1 MRLGITFD
9 LWLTLIG
16 ELDGTQKSTE
26 RNRIKSELTY
36 NQLLK
41 CNEHISIENIINSY
55 NEISD
60 LINKQHNNGQD
71 FPFDQRI
78 CGALNLMSPGLPDRI
93 GFEEV
98 DKICKLVDSA
108 FLQQPPKV
116 FHGCLETL
124 KKLEASGL
132 ILGLISNTGLTSPS
146 AYKSWLMRENIFEI
160 FTTLTFSNEVCLA
173 KPKIEI
179 FLKTLKKMQ
188 VLPHQAIH
196 VGDNLHTDIRGAS
209 NAGMFTAW
217 VKGHDNRYG
226 IVDPN
231 YSINSVNELPKILE
245 EWKKLCLTQ

>member
-41 CNEHISIENIINSY
+41 YHEHISIENIINSY

-60 LINKQHNNGQD
+60 LINNQHNNGED
-71 FPFDQRI
+71 LPFDQRI
-78 CGALNLMSPGLPDRI
+78 YGALNLMSPGLPDRI
-93 GFEEV
+93 GFEAV

-108 FLQQPPKV
+108 FLEQPPKV

-132 ILGLISNTGLTSPS
+132 VLGLISNTGLTSPS
-146 AYKSWLMRENIFEI
+146 AYKTWLMRENIFEL
-160 FTTLTFSNEVCLA
+160 FTTLILSNVVIICL
-173 KPKIEI
+173 
-179 FLKTLKKMQ
+179 FQ
-188 VLPHQAIH
+188 
-196 VGDNLHTDIRGAS
+196 
-209 NAGMFTAW
+209 
-217 VKGHDNRYG
+217 
-226 IVDPN
+226 
-231 YSINSVNELPKILE
+231 
-245 EWKKLCLTQ
+245 

>member
-9 LWLTLIG
+9 LWLTLIA
-16 ELDGTQKSTE
+16 ELDGTQKSIE
-26 RNRIKSELTY
+26 RRDLRSELTY
-36 NQLLK
+36 NQLRK
-41 CNEHISIENIINSY
+41 YGEQISIENIINSY

-60 LINKQHNNGQD
+60 LINNQHNDGED

-78 CGALNLMSPGLPDRI
+78 YGALNLMSPGLPDRI
-93 GFEEV
+93 GIEAV

-108 FLQQPPKV
+108 FFEQPPKV
-116 FHGCLETL
+116 FHGCLDTL
-124 KKLEASGL
+124 KKLKTSGL

-146 AYKSWLMRENIFEI
+146 AYKTWLMRENIFEL

-179 FLKTLKKMQ
+179 FLNTLKKMQ
-188 VLPHQAIH
+188 VAPHQAIH

-209 NAGMFTAW
+209 DAGMFTAW
-217 VKGHDNRYG
+217 IKGYDNRSG

-231 YSINSVNELPKILE
+231 YSISSVTELPKVLE
-245 EWKKLCLTQ
+245 HWEKLCSTQ